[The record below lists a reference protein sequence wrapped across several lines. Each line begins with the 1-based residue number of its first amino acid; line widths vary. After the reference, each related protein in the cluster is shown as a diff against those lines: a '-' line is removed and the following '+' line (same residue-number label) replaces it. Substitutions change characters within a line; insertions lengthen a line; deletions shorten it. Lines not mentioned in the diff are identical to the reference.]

1 MVRVASLVSASYE
14 ISLSSPGPSCAPPY
28 NFKDAVEYK
37 NEADKKEVRESRRL
51 APSGGVRESVARH
64 QPEEREQKQP
74 NFVPKHRFIL
84 SRQGELMRTLPGNL
98 RTQLTLKRIQ
108 SVRVN
113 DLPPYQPY
121 LKNQTD
127 HFAKFAN
134 LVSRIGSLG
143 YVMKDGSNR
152 EIAQHLIY
160 LAAHALSW
168 AENYVEDLP

>member
-1 MVRVASLVSASYE
+1 MVRVTGLVSASCK
-14 ISLSSPGPSCAPPY
+14 ISPKNVSYTLSG
-28 NFKDAVEYK
+28 D
-37 NEADKKEVRESRRL
+37 
-51 APSGGVRESVARH
+51 
-64 QPEEREQKQP
+64 
-74 NFVPKHRFIL
+74 
-84 SRQGELMRTLPGNL
+84 L

-108 SVRVN
+108 LVRKN

-121 LKNQTD
+121 LKDRED
-127 HFAKFAN
+127 HFGKFAN